1 MECWSDGVTE
11 GREGNVSACGC
22 VGVGGGA
29 CGVCCWALH
38 LGRMAANSFESV
50 FDYIRRILKFILFS
64 HTVFALPF
72 AAGSM
77 IVAAHGFP
85 RMRIVL
91 LILLAMIFA
100 RTAAMAFNRV
110 ADWEIDKENPRTAGR
125 HKLISKRVGWSLVV
139 FPSFAFI
146 LVSWL
151 INPLCFAL
159 SPVALAIVFFYS
171 LTKRFTSFTQFFLGL
186 ALAVSPVGAWV
197 GVKGQFAFPPM
208 VLALGGMFW
217 LVGFDLIY
225 AIQDYDFDKR
235 KGLGSM
241 VVKFGI
247 PGSLRFAQV
256 MHGIL
261 LICLVLFGLV
271 SGLGAIYDAALVLVL
286 GALIYEHRAAAQLD
300 IAGINKAFF
309 QSNAFVS
316 LVFVLAVA
324 ADVFA

>member
-1 MECWSDGVTE
+1 
-11 GREGNVSACGC
+11 
-22 VGVGGGA
+22 
-29 CGVCCWALH
+29 
-38 LGRMAANSFESV
+38 
-50 FDYIRRILKFILFS
+50 
-64 HTVFALPF
+64 
-72 AAGSM
+72 M

-85 RMRIVL
+85 SIRIVL
-91 LILLAMIFA
+91 LILVAMVFA

-125 HKLISKRVGWSLVV
+125 HKLVSKRVGWSLVFV
-139 FPSFAFI
+139 PSAGFI

-151 INPLCFAL
+151 INPLCFLL

-171 LTKRFTSFTQFFLGL
+171 LTKRFTSFTQFYLGL
-186 ALAVSPVGAWV
+186 ALAVSPVGAWLA
-197 GVKGQFAFPPM
+197 VKGQFAVPPL
-208 VLALGGMFW
+208 VLALGVVFW

-241 VVKFGI
+241 VVKYGI
-247 PGSLRFAQV
+247 PGSLRLAQF

-261 LICLVLFGLV
+261 LICLVLFGLA
-271 SGLGAIYDAALVLVL
+271 SGLGAIYYAALVLVL
-286 GALIYEHRAAAQLD
+286 GALIYEHRAAAKLD
-300 IAGINKAFF
+300 LAGINKAFF

-324 ADVFA
+324 ADVFT

>member
-1 MECWSDGVTE
+1 VHPE
-11 GREGNVSACGC
+11 R
-22 VGVGGGA
+22 
-29 CGVCCWALH
+29 LP
-38 LGRMAANSFESV
+38 LISFPAV
-50 FDYIRRILKFILFS
+50 FDSIQRILKFIRFS

-85 RMRIVL
+85 SARVVL
-91 LILLAMIFA
+91 LILLAMVFA

-110 ADWEIDKENPRTAGR
+110 ADWEIDQENPRTAGR
-125 HKLISKRVGWSLVV
+125 HKLVSKRTGWVLVWA
-139 FPSFAFI
+139 PSAGFV
-146 LVSWL
+146 LVTWL

-159 SPVALAIVFFYS
+159 SPLALAIIFFYS

-186 ALAVSPVGAWV
+186 ALAVAPVGAWLA
-197 GVKGQFAFPPM
+197 VKGQFAFAPL
-208 VLALGGMFW
+208 VLAFGVMFW

-225 AIQDYDFDKR
+225 AIQDYEFDQR

-247 PGSLRFAQV
+247 PRSLRLAQV

-261 LICLVLFGLV
+261 FVCLILFGLV
-271 SGLGAIYDAALVLVL
+271 SGLGVIYFAALVLVL
-286 GALIYEHRAAAQLD
+286 GALIYEHRAAARLD

-316 LVFVLAVA
+316 VVFVVAVA
-324 ADVFA
+324 ADVFV

>member
-1 MECWSDGVTE
+1 MRNPFCIFWRWRLFVPGIVL
-11 GREGNVSACGC
+11 NQ
-22 VGVGGGA
+22 
-29 CGVCCWALH
+29 
-38 LGRMAANSFESV
+38 
-50 FDYIRRILKFILFS
+50 IRRILKFIRFS

-77 IVAAHGFP
+77 IVAAHGLP
-85 RMRIVL
+85 SLRVVV
-91 LILLAMIFA
+91 LILLAMVFA

-125 HKLISKRVGWSLVV
+125 HKLVSKDVAWTLVIVASMAFLVV
-139 FPSFAFI
+139 
-146 LVSWL
+146 SWM
-151 INPLCFAL
+151 INALCFVL

-171 LTKRFTSFTQFFLGL
+171 LTKRFTAFTQVFLGL
-186 ALAVSPVGAWV
+186 ALAIAPVGAWLAV
-197 GVKGQFAFPPM
+197 RGRFAMPPL
-208 VLALGGMFW
+208 VLALGVLFW

-225 AIQDYDFDKR
+225 AIQDYEFDKR

-241 VVKFGI
+241 VVKYGI
-247 PGSLRFAQV
+247 PASLRLAQV
-256 MHGIL
+256 VHGIL

-271 SGLGAIYDAALVLVL
+271 SGLGAIYFASLVLVL
-286 GALIYEHRAAAQLD
+286 GALIYEHRAAARLD

-316 LVFVLAVA
+316 LVFVVAVT

>member
-1 MECWSDGVTE
+1 MV
-11 GREGNVSACGC
+11 
-22 VGVGGGA
+22 
-29 CGVCCWALH
+29 L
-38 LGRMAANSFESV
+38 
-50 FDYIRRILKFILFS
+50 DYIRRILKFIRFS

-77 IVAAHGFP
+77 IVAAHGLP
-85 RMRIVL
+85 SLRVVL
-91 LILLAMIFA
+91 LILLAMVFA

-125 HKLISKRVGWSLVV
+125 HKLVSKRLGWSLVV
-139 FPSFAFI
+139 VPSSAFV

-151 INPLCFAL
+151 INPLCFVL
-159 SPVALAIVFFYS
+159 SPVALAIIFFYS

-186 ALAVSPVGAWV
+186 ALAVSPMGAWLAV
-197 GVKGQFAFPPM
+197 RGQFALPPF
-208 VLALGGMFW
+208 VLAVGVMFW

-225 AIQDYDFDKR
+225 AIQDYEFDKR

-241 VVKFGI
+241 VVKYGI
-247 PGSLRFAQV
+247 PGSLRLAQI

-271 SGLGAIYDAALVLVL
+271 SGLGTIYYAALVLVL

-324 ADVFA
+324 ADVLA